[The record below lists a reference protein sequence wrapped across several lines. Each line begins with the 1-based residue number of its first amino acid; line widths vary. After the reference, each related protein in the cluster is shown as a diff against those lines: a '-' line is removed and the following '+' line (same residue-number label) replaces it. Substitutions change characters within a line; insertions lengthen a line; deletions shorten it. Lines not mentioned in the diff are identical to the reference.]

1 MEGVALMTCKGCP
14 SKGKIVCSQAVR
26 IPNFKGNKTGR
37 RLKCMGVIGPVSFF
51 DHHAKQEVC

>member
-1 MEGVALMTCKGCP
+1 MTCKGCP